1 MSKLELWWHP
11 KCCRYFKRGT
21 YFGGIVSTN
30 IMLIEN
36 VSVKLTKL
44 YGDWYSILENKTNEV
59 IENVGCS
66 GNRIKVSVGTKGVPV
81 LRDWWI
87 EGPEGYESFVVY
99 WFSWLRIMGPLLSRC
114 FYLFFLVMDYG
125 SPVEQLCLLI
135 WDYGSLVEQVCL
147 FIFLG

>member
-1 MSKLELWWHP
+1 
-11 KCCRYFKRGT
+11 
-21 YFGGIVSTN
+21 
-30 IMLIEN
+30 MLIEN

-99 WFSWLRIMGPLLSRC
+99 WFSWLRIMG
-114 FYLFFLVMDYG
+114 
-125 SPVEQLCLLI
+125 QL
-135 WDYGSLVEQVCL
+135 
-147 FIFLG
+147 

>member
-1 MSKLELWWHP
+1 MSKLKLWWHP
-11 KCCRYFKRGT
+11 KCFRYFKSGT

-114 FYLFFLVMDYG
+114 FYLFFLGYG
-125 SPVEQLCLLI
+125 LWVPCWAAV
-135 WDYGSLVEQVCL
+135 
-147 FIFLG
+147 FIDLGLWVPCWAGMFIYFS